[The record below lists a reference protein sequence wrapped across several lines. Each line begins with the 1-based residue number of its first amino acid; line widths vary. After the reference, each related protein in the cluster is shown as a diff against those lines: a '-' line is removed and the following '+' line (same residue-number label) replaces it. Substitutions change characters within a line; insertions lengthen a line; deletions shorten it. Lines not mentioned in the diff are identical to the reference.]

1 MFIGNIIDIFMK
13 KWLITLCL
21 TFIVLISMQYVSIKW
36 DKDSIYKADI
46 PETMRVAHIKN
57 VNGKDFYKN
66 IYVNK
71 QKVDTNLGEHDVLI
85 QVKSASLTSRDFEFF
100 KNHQNV
106 KEFVPCSDFSGKVV
120 KVGSAVKD
128 YEIGDPVFGIT
139 DLKNAG
145 ACADYVK
152 VPENNIND
160 IPYSL
165 SYKQAA
171 SIPTPALLNWF
182 AVHNIEKKGLK
193 KGKVLIDDAISET
206 GIMLTGLLVRSGFEV
221 SAIDDE
227 RVRSWVENYGVKEFV
242 SYEKF
247 KDKKKE
253 LEGKFDVVI
262 NLKNGLHSKDL
273 VSLSKQGG
281 TFIAFEDPSTTRSDI
296 RMLIIDNK
304 KIDNEIFAKMARL
317 VHLGKIQINVV
328 KEFGLE
334 HIRDAYMLAEKG
346 NNDGKVVLNINK

>member
-1 MFIGNIIDIFMK
+1 MK
-13 KWLITLCL
+13 KWIITLSL
-21 TFIVLISMQYVSIKW
+21 TLLVLLLMQFVSIKW
-36 DKDSIYKADI
+36 DRDSVYKADI
-46 PETMRVAHIKN
+46 PATMRVAHIKN
-57 VNGKDFYKN
+57 VSGKDFYKN
-66 IYVNK
+66 IYVNR
-71 QKVDTNLGEHDVLI
+71 QNVDTKLGEHDVLV

-100 KNHQNV
+100 KNNKNL

-139 DLKNAG
+139 DLKNGG

-160 IPYSL
+160 VPYSL

-193 KGKVLIDDAISET
+193 HGKVLIDDAISET

-227 RVRSWVENYGVKEFV
+227 RVKSWVENYGVKEFV
-242 SYEKF
+242 SYENFNNEKS
-247 KDKKKE
+247 K
-253 LEGKFDVVI
+253 LEGKFDIVI

-273 VSLSKQGG
+273 VGLAKAGG
-281 TFIAFEDPSTTRSDI
+281 TFISFDKPSTTRDDI

-334 HIRDAYMLAEKG
+334 HIRDAYMLAEKE
-346 NNDGKVVLNINK
+346 NNDGKVIINVN